1 MYFLNGDRLYI
12 EPGKSNASFD
22 EQLSDCLDKVSLIN
36 GGKRIFKLNF
46 FADIPSDEFYNEFSS
61 KIYDLVRDK
70 FRTPV
75 VTGIISQPPVNCRIL
90 VEAFYY
96 DPSLWA
102 PVLIDEG
109 CGQAMLFRRE
119 NAEVLIGNAQ
129 ASVHKFCRPNA
140 VSAMTCLG
148 KLLDKVHLPVSSVIR
163 QWNYIEN
170 ILGYDEG
177 FQRYQEYNNV
187 RSDFYADHFNMSGF
201 PAATGIGM
209 NRGGVI
215 IEFVAVN
222 HGTAASLPLDNPN
235 QVAAHSYSND
245 VLVGGKSFEKYSPKF
260 ERARYLE
267 LFDKKLIFISGTAS
281 IRGEKT
287 IGTGNPARQ
296 TRVTIENIRK
306 LYAPEVLSGISKE
319 NLQPKYGHARV
330 YLKNINDY
338 EVIRKIF
345 RRTFGNLPVVYLVA
359 DICRDDLLVEIEGK
373 VILD

>member
-12 EPGKSNASFD
+12 EPGNSYASFD

-36 GGKRIFKLNF
+36 GGKKIFKLNF
-46 FADIPSDEFYNEFSS
+46 FADIPSDDFYNEFSS
-61 KIYDLVRDK
+61 KIYDLVRFK
-70 FRTPV
+70 FGIPV
-75 VTGIISQPPVNCRIL
+75 VTGIISQPPVGCSVL

-96 DPSLWA
+96 DPSLWT
-102 PVLIDEG
+102 PCFIDEV

-119 NAEVLIGNAQ
+119 NAEVLIGNTQSSA
-129 ASVHKFCRPNA
+129 HKFCRLNA
-140 VSAMTCLG
+140 KAAMTCLG

-163 QWNYIEN
+163 QWNYIED
-170 ILGYDEG
+170 ILGHDYG
-177 FQRYQEYNNV
+177 LQRYQEYNNV
-187 RSDFYADHFNMSGF
+187 RSAFYSDHFNKTGF

-215 IEFVAVN
+215 IEFVAVAG
-222 HGTAASLPLDNPN
+222 GTANSQPLDNPN

-245 VLVGGKSFEKYSPKF
+245 VLVGEKSFGKYSPKF
-260 ERARYLE
+260 ERGRYLE

-287 IGTGNPARQ
+287 VGAGNPARQ

-306 LYAPEVLSGISKE
+306 LYAPEVLSVISKE

-330 YLKNINDY
+330 YIKNLSDY

-345 RRTFGNLPVVYLVA
+345 RRSFGELPVVYLVA

-373 VILD
+373 VILE